1 MDNLQQ
7 LTLPDT
13 PPWKPQK
20 KVVKLV
26 HQQFGTPAFIY
37 DQQFLIKNF
46 TNLRRQLSTNLDI
59 FYSLKANPNISIT
72 GQICSQGAGAEVS
85 SLVELHTAIKA
96 GVLPENIIFVGPAK
110 TSTELKACIDHK
122 IFAIVCESI
131 DEIIEVNA
139 LSKNM
144 ADGVEKTS
152 ILIRVNPEF
161 KGTGSGLAMGGKP
174 RQFGID
180 ENQIRSSVETLK
192 KLSSI
197 TILGFHVYMGTRY
210 LDAQPVIQNT
220 TNILNLCKELSS
232 VLQIDLKVVDIGGGL
247 GVPYFSNE
255 TYINIPDLC
264 TGMNKIIDAFS
275 MQYPGARIIMELGR
289 FLVAGCG
296 VMLIKVRHI
305 KNSMGEKFIITD
317 GGTNLHMAAVGIG
330 SFVKRNFPI
339 VNFSSTSAQLET
351 VNITGPLCTPN
362 DIVAKRIQLNRTKVG
377 DIIGVLFSGA
387 YGPTAS
393 PTQFL
398 SHGYPAEVLIIKDTP
413 HLIRQRDRPEDLLSQ
428 QILVTG

>member
-1 MDNLQQ
+1 LDNLQRH
-7 LTLPDT
+7 TLPDT
-13 PPWKPQK
+13 PPWTPK
-20 KVVKLV
+20 KELVKAV
-26 HQQFGTPAFIY
+26 HQQFSTPAYIY
-37 DQQFLIKNF
+37 DQQFLIKNYN
-46 TNLRRQLSTNLDI
+46 NLRRQLSANLDI

-72 GQICSQGAGAEVS
+72 RQICKQGAGAEVS

-131 DEIIEVNA
+131 DEIIEINA
-139 LSKNM
+139 ISKNM
-144 ADGVEKTS
+144 GDGADKTS

-161 KGTGSGLAMGGKP
+161 TGVGAGLAMGGKP

-180 ENQIRSSVETLK
+180 ENQIRSAVEILK

-210 LDAQPVIQNT
+210 LDAQPVILNT
-220 TNILNLCKELSS
+220 TNILNLCKDLSS

-247 GVPYFSNE
+247 GVPYFANE
-255 TYINIPDLC
+255 TDINIPDLC
-264 TGMNKIIDAFS
+264 AGMNKIIDAFS
-275 MQYPGARIIMELGR
+275 MQYSGTRIIMELGR

-339 VNFSSTSAQLET
+339 INFSSTSTQHET

-362 DIVAKRIQLNRTKVG
+362 DILAKRIQLNRTKVG
-377 DIIGVLFSGA
+377 DILGVLYSGA

-398 SHGYPAEVLIIKDTP
+398 SHGYPAEVIIINTLP

-428 QILVTG
+428 QILVTD